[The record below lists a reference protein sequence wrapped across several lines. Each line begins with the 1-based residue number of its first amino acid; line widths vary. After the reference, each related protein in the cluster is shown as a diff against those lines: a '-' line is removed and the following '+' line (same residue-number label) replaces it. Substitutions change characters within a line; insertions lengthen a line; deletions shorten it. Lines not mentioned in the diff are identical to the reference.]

1 MTDTRVKNIVI
12 VGGGTA
18 GWMTAA
24 AMSKLLN
31 GIAKITLIE
40 SDEISTV
47 GVGESTIPKIKLFN
61 KALGIDENDFV
72 KHTQGTFKLGIEFI
86 NWGRIGDAY
95 MHSFGDIGRDMG
107 LIEFYHYWLRA
118 HQAGNAPDLQ
128 AFSLNNVAAK
138 RDKFMRAID
147 AGDSPL
153 SRIANAFHFDA
164 GLYAR
169 YLRRYAEARGVI
181 RTEGKIVDTLLRD
194 GDGFVEAVVMQNG
207 QKLGGD
213 LFIDCS
219 GFRGLLIEQALK
231 TGYDDW
237 THWLPCDRAIAVPC
251 ESAGVLTPYTKATA
265 RSAGWQ
271 WRIPLQHRIGNGHV
285 YSSRFMSDDE
295 ATAILLKNLDAPPL
309 ADPRMLKFTTGKRKK
324 GWNKNVVAIG
334 LSSGFMEP
342 LESTSI
348 HMVQSAI
355 ARLLSFFPSTEFN
368 QADID
373 EYNRQTDFEAERI
386 RDFLVLHYK
395 ATQRNDSE
403 FWNHCRTMEIPS
415 ELERKI
421 KLFQSNGRI
430 SRNSDE
436 LFAVVGWL
444 QVMHGQGIKPNN
456 YHPLANLLTPQ
467 ENLQFMAVQK
477 SIIDKAVDSMPAHSD
492 FISRH
497 CAAMNKSAPLARQ

>member
-72 KHTQGTFKLGIEFI
+72 KQTQGTFKLGIEFI

-118 HQAGNAPDLQ
+118 HQTGKVPDLQ

-138 RDKFMRAID
+138 RDKFMRSID
-147 AGDSPL
+147 AENSPL

-169 YLRRYAEARGVI
+169 YLRQYAEARGVI

-207 QKLGGD
+207 QKISGD

-251 ESAGVLTPYTKATA
+251 ESAGALTPYTKATA

-355 ARLLSFFPSTEFN
+355 ARLLSFFPNTEFN

-373 EYNRQTDFEAERI
+373 EYNRKTDFEAERI

-395 ATQRNDSE
+395 ATQRTDSE
-403 FWNHCRTMEIPS
+403 FWNHCRTMEIPP

-430 SRNSDE
+430 SRDSDE
-436 LFAVVGWL
+436 LFDVVGWL
-444 QVMHGQGIKPNN
+444 QVMHGQGIKPND

-467 ENLQFMAVQK
+467 ENQQFMVVQK
-477 SIIDKAVDSMPAHSD
+477 SLIDQAVEAMPMHAD
-492 FISRH
+492 FIAKH
-497 CAAMNKSAPLARQ
+497 CAAMNKSALMAK